1 VHPVLDVL
9 LRYGCGYQ
17 QCRQWIPA
25 VGCTVSVLQCK
36 APDLDCGLPDPVPF
50 RLSQDGFEKT
60 WAVNVLA
67 PFLLTQQLLGAGCR
81 PSSIIN
87 VASISA
93 GSSIDWGNLQ
103 QERGFR

>member
-1 VHPVLDVL
+1 M
-9 LRYGCGYQ
+9 
-17 QCRQWIPA
+17 
-25 VGCTVSVLQCK
+25 
-36 APDLDCGLPDPVPF
+36 
-50 RLSQDGFEKT
+50 T

-93 GSSIDWGNLQ
+93 ASNIDWGNLQ